1 MIGQAEAL
9 KIQPDAD
16 PLDRAI
22 SAATD
27 AILSLQQA
35 DGHWVFELEADA
47 TIPAEYILLVHYLG
61 EQANPEL
68 ERKIGA
74 YLRRICGAHGGWP
87 LYYDGPFDLSATV
100 KAYFALK
107 MIGDSPEAPHM
118 VQAREAIWAHGG
130 ASRANV
136 FTRYLLA
143 LFGELPWEAAASVP
157 VELILLPRW
166 FPVHLSKRSYWAR
179 TVLVPLLV
187 LLALKPKARTPGGV
201 HIPELF
207 AGNAPPRGRAAHQHR
222 YWAAFFRTLDRV
234 LKIAEPYWPKRSRE
248 RAIRAC
254 VDFVAARI
262 NGEDGLGAI
271 YPAVANSV
279 MMYDALGFG

>member
-74 YLRRICGAHGGWP
+74 YLRRIRRAHGGRP
-87 LYYDGPFDLSATV
+87 LYHDGAFDLSATV

-130 ASRANV
+130 AARANV

-143 LFGELPWEAAASVP
+143 LFGELRWEAAPSVP

-166 FPVHLSKRSYWAR
+166 FPVHLSKMSYWAR

-187 LLALKPKARTPGGV
+187 LQALKPTARNPRNV

-207 AGNAPPRGRAAHQHR
+207 TGDKAPPPGR
-222 YWAAFFRTLDRV
+222 
-234 LKIAEPYWPKRSRE
+234 
-248 RAIRAC
+248 
-254 VDFVAARI
+254 
-262 NGEDGLGAI
+262 
-271 YPAVANSV
+271 
-279 MMYDALGFG
+279 